1 MAQSRISPPPSF
13 NSSPLVRL
21 LAGLDIVNVADA
33 TQTFAEKLS
42 QWVAWTDAISL
53 SSALD
58 GVDGGAAAHASAA
71 TSGESS
77 EANKVIEQFRQVRNE
92 LTQSI
97 AHDAMFAATSAGK
110 APTAAAAGQVD
121 FAIYRRHYL
130 ASQRVLDDRVS
141 RLRVQVRAAVAR
153 VSPALSRLAAL
164 DAAMEQALSA
174 QQRRVLAQVPVLLE
188 KCFKGLLKARL
199 DASTAG
205 DAPDSNTQ
213 HTADAAVGPT
223 WQRVLQAEL
232 EMRLQ
237 PVQGMIDALGG
248 NATKQA

>member
-1 MAQSRISPPPSF
+1 MAQSRISPPTSF

-21 LAGLDIVNVADA
+21 LAGLDIANVADS

-58 GVDGGAAAHASAA
+58 GRSAVRASVAK
-71 TSGESS
+71 SGESS
-77 EANKVIEQFRQVRNE
+77 EANKVIEQFRQVCSE

-97 AHDAMFAATSAGK
+97 ANDAMFAGEPVGK
-110 APTAAAAGQVD
+110 ERPVAAAREVD
-121 FAIYRRHYL
+121 FAIYRRHYV
-130 ASQRVLDDRVS
+130 ASQRVLDDRVGS
-141 RLRVQVRAAVAR
+141 LRARVRTAVAL

-164 DAAMEQALSA
+164 DAAMEQALGA
-174 QQRRVLAQVPVLLE
+174 QQRRVLAKVPVLLE
-188 KCFKGLLKARL
+188 KCFKGLRKARL

-205 DAPDSNTQ
+205 DALDAATR

-223 WQRVLQAEL
+223 LQRVLQAEL

-248 NATKQA
+248 NAIRQA

>member
-1 MAQSRISPPPSF
+1 
-13 NSSPLVRL
+13 LVRL
-21 LAGLDIVNVADA
+21 LAGLDIANVADS

-58 GVDGGAAAHASAA
+58 GGAAAHASVA
-71 TSGESS
+71 TSSGAT
-77 EANKVIEQFRQVRNE
+77 EANRVIEQFRQVRNE

-97 AHDAMFAATSAGK
+97 AHDAMFAEEPAGK
-110 APTAAAAGQVD
+110 APPAAAAGEVD

-141 RLRVQVRAAVAR
+141 RLRAQVRVAVAL

-174 QQRRVLAQVPVLLE
+174 PQRRVLANVPVLLE
-188 KCFKGLLKARL
+188 KCFKGLRKARL
-199 DASTAG
+199 EASTAG
-205 DAPDSNTQ
+205 CAPDSATRP
-213 HTADAAVGPT
+213 TADAAAGPT

-248 NATKQA
+248 NATRQA